1 MSDSESAVAEGP
13 RGQPRLGDA
22 LSFSLQPAIKNHG
35 AGALAGV
42 SRALV
47 GQPFDTVKV
56 KMQTHSDLYRGSFD
70 CLKAVLNT
78 EGVRG
83 LYRGVGAPLA
93 GNVVTSSVQFSV
105 YNEMRHYQDAWV
117 SGAVAGAVSSL
128 VTSPVEFI
136 RIKMQLASKLEHG
149 KQYRSIIHCGMDIV
163 SKAGNNPLALFRG
176 LGITIA
182 RESIGYAA
190 FFSMYHHV
198 GSITGVKVVDDISRG
213 VLCGVALWGSMY
225 PIDVVKSRIQGAS
238 LEVEHHGS
246 LWHARDIYR
255 SLGWRGFLKGFDITM
270 IRALPVNVAIVMTVE
285 TFHTLI
291 K

>member
-1 MSDSESAVAEGP
+1 MSSSDPAVIEGP
-13 RGQPRLGDA
+13 HRQSRFGDVY
-22 LSFSLQPAIKNHG
+22 SVSLQPAIKNHG

-47 GQPFDTVKV
+47 GQPFDTIKV
-56 KMQTHSDLYRGSFD
+56 KMQTHSDLYRGSHD
-70 CLKAVLNT
+70 CLRAVLRAD
-78 EGVRG
+78 GVSG
-83 LYRGVGAPLA
+83 LYRGVGAPLL

-105 YNEMRHYQDAWV
+105 YNEMRHYQVAWV
-117 SGAVAGAVSSL
+117 SGVVAGAMSSL
-128 VTSPVEFI
+128 VTSPVEYI

-149 KQYRSIIHCGMDIV
+149 KQYRSIVHCGADII
-163 SKAGNNPLALFRG
+163 SKAGNNPFALFRG
-176 LGITIA
+176 LGITMA

-190 FFSMYHHV
+190 FFSTYHHV
-198 GSITGVKVVDDISRG
+198 GRVTGVKMVDDILRG

-238 LEVEHHGS
+238 LELEHHNA
-246 LWHARDIYR
+246 LWHTRDVYR
-255 SLGWRGFLKGFDITM
+255 SLGWRGFIKGLDITM
-270 IRALPVNVAIVMTVE
+270 IRALPVNVAIVLTVE